1 MNRWSSHIHIFIGSG
16 GISGLDLP
24 SAETKSH
31 EAAAALEEANRV
43 AKEIQKKE
51 DDDFDKMEAYF
62 IESLGLGS
70 SEIKK

>member
-1 MNRWSSHIHIFIGSG
+1 MYIGSG

-24 SAETKSH
+24 SAETKSS
-31 EAAAALEEANRV
+31 ETAAALEEANRI

-62 IESLGLGS
+62 IESLGLGT

>member
-1 MNRWSSHIHIFIGSG
+1 M
-16 GISGLDLP
+16 DLP